1 MLKKVSFKNK
11 LKLEKIRIKGGESL
25 WLGGIFRIDL
35 LSSIQ
40 LDLILYIPDTFSIF
54 KMSAEKSHDFFLK
67 NFLNKMTPVYDA
79 DIHNNTFRR
88 AQIVEKIER
97 FNMQDFEIDLHGF
110 GFIGVS
116 SPIHFKDMV
125 MKLDVYLHEKGKI
138 SVRKAMIDK
147 VPAMKL
153 NKKKQ
158 HKMFRIMD
166 TPRSF

>member
-1 MLKKVSFKNK
+1 MLKKASFKNK
-11 LKLEKIRIKGGESL
+11 IRLEKIRIKGGESL

-54 KMSAEKSHDFFLK
+54 KMSAEKSHEFYIK
-67 NFLNKMTPVYDA
+67 NFLNKITPVYDA
-79 DIHNNTFRR
+79 ELQNNTFRR

-110 GFIGVS
+110 GFIGIS
-116 SPIHFKDMV
+116 SPKQFKNMV

-138 SVRKAMIDK
+138 SVRKALVDR

-158 HKMFRIMD
+158 PKMFRIMD